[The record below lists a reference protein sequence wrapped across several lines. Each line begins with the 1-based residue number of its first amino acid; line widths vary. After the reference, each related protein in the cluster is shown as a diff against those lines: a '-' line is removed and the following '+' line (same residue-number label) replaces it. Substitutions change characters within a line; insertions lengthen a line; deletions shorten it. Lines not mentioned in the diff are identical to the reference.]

1 MRSRSATDVPPNFI
15 TSRAIVFPGRCERAP
30 ANGRRTALT
39 PRAPARKGAYTY
51 RRGAVTA
58 TSALKSATD
67 QKNKGLTM
75 RYIDHILQPGETLA
89 YTTTLHWVVYLP
101 AIGLWLLAF
110 IAITVGG
117 ATGPFAILA
126 ALICAL
132 VGSGLAFSAWF
143 RRWTT
148 EIDVTDRRIVY
159 KRGFIRR
166 HTVEMN
172 MDKVESVD
180 VDQSILGR
188 MLNYGD
194 ITIRGTGAGIEP
206 LYNIDAPL
214 EFRNQVTAR

>member
-1 MRSRSATDVPPNFI
+1 LV
-15 TSRAIVFPGRCERAP
+15 
-30 ANGRRTALT
+30 AL
-39 PRAPARKGAYTY
+39 
-51 RRGAVTA
+51 V
-58 TSALKSATD
+58 
-67 QKNKGLTM
+67 
-75 RYIDHILQPGETLA
+75 
-89 YTTTLHWVVYLP
+89 
-101 AIGLWLLAF
+101 
-110 IAITVGG
+110 
-117 ATGPFAILA
+117 
-126 ALICAL
+126 CAL
-132 VGSGLAFSAWF
+132 VGLGVAASAWF

-194 ITIRGTGAGIEP
+194 ITIRGTGVGIEP
-206 LYNIDAPL
+206 LHNIDAPL

>member
-1 MRSRSATDVPPNFI
+1 MT
-15 TSRAIVFPGRCERAP
+15 
-30 ANGRRTALT
+30 
-39 PRAPARKGAYTY
+39 
-51 RRGAVTA
+51 
-58 TSALKSATD
+58 
-67 QKNKGLTM
+67 
-75 RYIDHILQPGETLA
+75 RYIDHILQPGETVA
-89 YTTTLHWVVYLP
+89 YRTTLHWVVYLP

-110 IAITVGG
+110 IALTVGG
-117 ATGPFAILA
+117 AAGPI
-126 ALICAL
+126 ALLVALVCAL
-132 VGSGLAFSAWF
+132 TGLGLAFGAWF

-148 EIDVTDRRIVY
+148 EVDVTDRRIVY

-194 ITIRGTGAGIEP
+194 ITIRGTGVGIEP
-206 LYNIDAPL
+206 LHNIDAPL

>member
-1 MRSRSATDVPPNFI
+1 
-15 TSRAIVFPGRCERAP
+15 
-30 ANGRRTALT
+30 
-39 PRAPARKGAYTY
+39 
-51 RRGAVTA
+51 
-58 TSALKSATD
+58 
-67 QKNKGLTM
+67 M

-89 YTTTLHWVVYLP
+89 YTTSLHWIVYLP
-101 AIGLWLLAF
+101 AISLWLLAF

-117 ATGPFAILA
+117 AVGPVSILIAIV
-126 ALICAL
+126 CAL
-132 VGSGLAFSAWF
+132 VGSGLAFGAWF

-194 ITIRGTGAGIEP
+194 ITIRGTGVGIEP
-206 LYNIDAPL
+206 LHNIDTPL

>member
-1 MRSRSATDVPPNFI
+1 MT
-15 TSRAIVFPGRCERAP
+15 
-30 ANGRRTALT
+30 
-39 PRAPARKGAYTY
+39 
-51 RRGAVTA
+51 
-58 TSALKSATD
+58 
-67 QKNKGLTM
+67 
-75 RYIDHILQPGETLA
+75 RYIEHILQPGETVA

-101 AIGLWLLAF
+101 AIGLWLLGF
-110 IAITVGG
+110 IALTVGG
-117 ATGPFAILA
+117 VAGPVALLA
-126 ALICAL
+126 ALVCAL
-132 VGSGLAFSAWF
+132 TGLGLASRAWF

-188 MLNYGD
+188 MLNFGD
-194 ITIRGTGAGIEP
+194 ITIRGTGVGIEP
-206 LYNIDAPL
+206 LHDVDAPL

>member
-1 MRSRSATDVPPNFI
+1 
-15 TSRAIVFPGRCERAP
+15 
-30 ANGRRTALT
+30 
-39 PRAPARKGAYTY
+39 
-51 RRGAVTA
+51 
-58 TSALKSATD
+58 
-67 QKNKGLTM
+67 M
-75 RYIDHILQPGETLA
+75 RYIDHILQPGETVA
-89 YTTTLHWVVYLP
+89 YKTTLHWIVYLP

-110 IAITVGG
+110 ILLTAGG
-117 ATGPFAILA
+117 AGGPVAFLA
-126 ALICAL
+126 AIVCAL
-132 VGSGLAFSAWF
+132 AGSALGFGAWF

-194 ITIRGTGAGIEP
+194 ITIRGTGVGIEP
-206 LYNIDAPL
+206 LQNIDAPL